1 VLLLVMAWSPPAL
14 SAGIVWVSA
23 PGDYAT
29 FNSNHTPDGT
39 SAPAS
44 NRKYGAA
51 LATLLLCRLVA
62 RRRRAPFYPIPGASL
77 FGGSGSV
84 LGRFN
89 SLFGRLGNFFYDA
102 AEINDLA
109 ALVRS
114 RKALGS
120 GFSQHIPVHQ
130 RTQTTCSRRSAAIS
144 VAS

>member
-1 VLLLVMAWSPPAL
+1 MNATKTEIGWGHQIRSYVLQAYQMVKDLRTCVE
-14 SAGIVWVSA
+14 
-23 PGDYAT
+23 
-29 FNSNHTPDGT
+29 
-39 SAPAS
+39 
-44 NRKYGAA
+44 RKYGAA
-51 LATLLLCRLVA
+51 LATLLLPRLVA

-77 FGGSGSV
+77 FGGSGSL

-89 SLFGRLGNFFYDA
+89 SLFGCLGNFLYDA

-120 GFSQHIPVHQ
+120 SFSQHIPVHQ
-130 RTQTTCSRRSAAIS
+130 RTQTTCSRRSVAIS